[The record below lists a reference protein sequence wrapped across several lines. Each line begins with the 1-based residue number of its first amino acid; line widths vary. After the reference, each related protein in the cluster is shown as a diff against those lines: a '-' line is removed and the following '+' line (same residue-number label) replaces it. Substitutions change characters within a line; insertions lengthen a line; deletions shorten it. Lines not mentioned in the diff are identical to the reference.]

1 MTLQGKFEG
10 LFPPLLRLASSQF
23 PHLCLV
29 EDWLTSEP
37 SLRAPIPLAPRSPR
51 VITEDIEAALALVTS
66 CPAANHCRA
75 TKVATHRPQS
85 PHRLTVQSA
94 TASGPSTTCGRG
106 THPEVVGIHIAGT
119 S

>member
-37 SLRAPIPLAPRSPR
+37 SLRAPMPLAPRSPR
-51 VITEDIEAALALVTS
+51 VITDDIEAAYAVGLADAHAEDE
-66 CPAANHCRA
+66 AATECIM
-75 TKVATHRPQS
+75 Q
-85 PHRLTVQSA
+85 
-94 TASGPSTTCGRG
+94 
-106 THPEVVGIHIAGT
+106 
-119 S
+119 